1 MSRAVADGVPWDLA
15 ERIAGRVAGSYALA
29 DGYHG
34 QVLAETAPDIVRR
47 ASALVEEDTG
57 LSGGGEPE
65 VAVVG
70 RSVWVERNLSF
81 FAELLKPAEQK
92 LEESLAEAG
101 TTGGLSKRFMAAEMG
116 ALLGV
121 LSRRVL
127 GQYELVLP
135 SDERGDVVYLVAPNV
150 LSLERE
156 HQFKPSEFRFWIALH
171 EATHRLQFVG
181 VPWLRDYF
189 FSLVSEMVS
198 DVKAEGSR
206 VARLVAEVRTA
217 TAEGKPLIGE
227 AGILGL
233 MATPEQREQLDKV
246 QALMSLLEGHGHV
259 VMDRIGERHLTT
271 QRRMSSM
278 LKRRRQD
285 PRTAALL
292 RITGMEMKL
301 KQYELGEAF
310 VKQVEER
317 ASWSTLDLAWTSE
330 ETLPTRAEIEDPERW
345 LKRVA

>member
-1 MSRAVADGVPWDLA
+1 MIEHTDGIPWGLA
-15 ERIAGRVAGSYALA
+15 ERIAGRVAGSYGLA

-34 QVLAETAPDIVRR
+34 AVLADTAPEIVRR

-57 LSGGGEPE
+57 LSGGGDPE

-70 RSVWVERNLSF
+70 RAVWVERNLSF
-81 FAELLKPAEQK
+81 FAEILKPAEEK
-92 LEESLAEAG
+92 LEKSLAEAG

-127 GQYELVLP
+127 GQYELILP
-135 SDERGDVVYLVAPNV
+135 SDERGDVVFLVAPNI
-150 LSLERE
+150 LALERE

-189 FSLVSEMVS
+189 FSLVKEMVS
-198 DVKAEGSR
+198 AAKPEGSR
-206 VARLVAEVRTA
+206 VVRLIAEVREA
-217 TAEGKPLIGE
+217 SAEGRPLIGE
-227 AGILGL
+227 SGLLGL
-233 MATPEQREQLDKV
+233 MASPTQREHLDRV

-259 VMDRIGERHLTT
+259 VMDRIGARHLVT
-271 QRRMSSM
+271 QGRMSAM
-278 LKRRRQD
+278 LTRRRND

-292 RITGMEMKL
+292 RLTGMEMKM
-301 KQYELGEAF
+301 KQYELGAKF
-310 VKQVEER
+310 VHRVEER
-317 ASWSTLDLAWTSE
+317 AGWSTVDLAWTSI
-330 ETLPTRAEIEDPERW
+330 ETLPSRAEIEDPDAW
-345 LKRVA
+345 LVRVA

>member
-1 MSRAVADGVPWDLA
+1 MSEGVPWDLA
-15 ERIAGRVAGSYALA
+15 SRIAARVAGTYPLA

-34 QVLAETAPDIVRR
+34 AVLAETAPEMVRR
-47 ASALVEEDTG
+47 SAELVEAETG
-57 LSGGGEPE
+57 LSGGGQPE

-70 RSVWVERNLSF
+70 RPVWVERNLSF
-81 FAELLKPAEQK
+81 FAELLRPAGQQI
-92 LEESLAEAG
+92 EESLAEAG

-135 SDERGDVVYLVAPNV
+135 SDERGDVVYLVAPNI
-150 LSLERE
+150 LMLERE

-171 EATHRLQFVG
+171 EVTHRLQFVG

-189 FSLVSEMVS
+189 FGLVSELVAQS
-198 DVKAEGSR
+198 KPEGSR
-206 VARLVAEVRTA
+206 LARLVSEVRDA
-217 TAEGKPLIGE
+217 NAEGRPLIGE
-227 AGILGL
+227 AGLLGL
-233 MATPEQREQLDKV
+233 MATPTQRDLLDKV

-259 VMDRIGERHLTT
+259 VMDRVGERHLTT
-271 QRRMSSM
+271 QGRMSSM

-292 RITGMEMKL
+292 RLTGMEMKM
-301 KQYELGEAF
+301 KQYELGEKF
-310 VKQVEER
+310 VKGVE
-317 ASWSTLDLAWTSE
+317 AKAGWSAVDLAWTSV
-330 ETLPTRAEIEDPERW
+330 ETLPTKAEIEDPDAW
-345 LKRVA
+345 LTRVG